1 MLASGRYRSRFR
13 NGCAS
18 KLNPPIEKSNMHKK
32 FKARGEQEKK
42 PGTTLDPEN
51 LSERALNWL
60 PEGKRAAV
68 CFSIDDVHPGME
80 SNGGKADPAG
90 NRDILRH
97 LRWLLDRHPQLRATL
112 FTTADWRELS
122 PLPTRRLLAQIPY
135 LRERFFLTEILPVG
149 TLRLSNHP
157 EFVQF
162 LKQLPQVEIGLHGL
176 HHVQRGPHIP
186 AEFQKFSATK
196 CKRVLQEMIAIFD
209 EAELEFTLAMNPPGW
224 EMTENLAQAM
234 IEVGIK
240 SVSSARDIRTSI
252 SRTAITNMSGLKGVS
267 LIYPEC
273 IYAGQLLHITTNFQA
288 TSTVDRALEIIE
300 NGGLLAIKAHA
311 VKTILGYTALDGL
324 NELYRNYLDLIFT
337 RLENM
342 YGDSL
347 WWTSIGELTD
357 RCMIRNYRQNVAK
370 AGTRS

>member
-32 FKARGEQEKK
+32 FKARVEQEKE
-42 PGTTLDPEN
+42 PGTTLDPES
-51 LSERALNWL
+51 LSGRALSWL

-68 CFSIDDVHPGME
+68 CFSIDDVDPGME
-80 SNGGKADPAG
+80 SNGDQAGPAV
-90 NRDILRH
+90 NRDSLRH
-97 LRWLLDRHPQLRATL
+97 LRWLLDRHSQLRATL

-122 PLPTRRLLAQIPY
+122 PLPTKRLLALIPY
-135 LRERFFLTEILPVG
+135 LRERFFLTEILPAG
-149 TLRLSNHP
+149 SLRLSNHP

-162 LKQLPQVEIGLHGL
+162 LKQLPQVEIGLNGL

-186 AEFQKFSATK
+186 VEFQKFSASE
-196 CKRVLQEMIAIFD
+196 CERVLQEMIAIFE
-209 EAELEFTLAMNPPGW
+209 EADLEFVLAMNPPGW
-224 EMTENLAQAM
+224 EMTESLAQAM
-234 IEVGIK
+234 IAVGIK
-240 SVSSARDIRTSI
+240 AVSSARDLRTPI
-252 SRTAITNMSGLKGVS
+252 SSTATTNMSGLKGVS
-267 LIYPEC
+267 LIYPER
-273 IYAGQLLHITTNFQA
+273 INAGQLLHITTNFQA
-288 TSTVDRALEIIE
+288 TSTVDRALEILE
-300 NGGLLAIKAHA
+300 HGGLLAIKAHA

-324 NELYRNYLDLIFT
+324 DEPYRNYLDLIFT

-357 RCMIRNYRQNVAK
+357 RCMIGNHQQNVAK